1 MGMDTTS
8 SSPKRTNRTKKKQKS
23 ELDLETRAIRK
34 QKKKLRKQR
43 MEIRALRKRNRKLMN
58 ELLDDKLA
66 QITDD
71 DDSPKERKEI
81 KEDSTN
87 NFEYFEPTSDV
98 KDEIIDRD
106 ISQEEEEEKR
116 RENFK
121 LAMTYIPPA
130 LQGFLELYLNYSQSP
145 SLDEAEEAF
154 IQVEHL
160 GVHSLEELLDIVDKL
175 WKESDS
181 TADTVMENFV
191 RQFPFITLSPSFP
204 FYHRLIVEVI
214 SYELKRSVT
223 SSTTCSQNVSSQA
236 PSSSY
241 TPDVSFTR
249 FPQNDTSTEE
259 STIIESCL
267 ISQDNIIPENATTKT
282 YTIPEENTTTGANTC
297 TQAYTTTEV
306 DTIAHG
312 NYSVEGTFKCSLCD
326 LVFRTEADLRS
337 HKTRPHRYN
346 LLKKKFLSQD
356 NPRKG
361 QVNPTFLCPHCADL
375 IPYNERHNHMIT
387 HQIEHF
393 KCEKLK
399 SEMKEVFQG

>member
-1 MGMDTTS
+1 MG
-8 SSPKRTNRTKKKQKS
+8 TKKKQKS
-23 ELDLETRAIRK
+23 ELDLETRAIWK
-34 QKKKLRKQR
+34 QKMKLRKQR

-81 KEDSTN
+81 KEDSTEQTST
-87 NFEYFEPTSDV
+87 FEYFEPTSVV

-106 ISQEEEEEKR
+106 ISQEEEEQVQRK
-116 RENFK
+116 FK

-154 IQVEHL
+154 IQIEHL

-214 SYELKRSVT
+214 SCELNRS
-223 SSTTCSQNVSSQA
+223 
-236 PSSSY
+236 
-241 TPDVSFTR
+241 
-249 FPQNDTSTEE
+249 
-259 STIIESCL
+259 
-267 ISQDNIIPENATTKT
+267 AT
-282 YTIPEENTTTGANTC
+282 
-297 TQAYTTTEV
+297 
-306 DTIAHG
+306 
-312 NYSVEGTFKCSLCD
+312 
-326 LVFRTEADLRS
+326 
-337 HKTRPHRYN
+337 
-346 LLKKKFLSQD
+346 
-356 NPRKG
+356 
-361 QVNPTFLCPHCADL
+361 
-375 IPYNERHNHMIT
+375 
-387 HQIEHF
+387 
-393 KCEKLK
+393 
-399 SEMKEVFQG
+399 

>member
-81 KEDSTN
+81 KEDSTEQTST
-87 NFEYFEPTSDV
+87 FEYFEPTSDV

-145 SLDEAEEAF
+145 SQDEVEEAF
-154 IQVEHL
+154 IQV
-160 GVHSLEELLDIVDKL
+160 
-175 WKESDS
+175 
-181 TADTVMENFV
+181 
-191 RQFPFITLSPSFP
+191 
-204 FYHRLIVEVI
+204 Y
-214 SYELKRSVT
+214 
-223 SSTTCSQNVSSQA
+223 
-236 PSSSY
+236 
-241 TPDVSFTR
+241 
-249 FPQNDTSTEE
+249 
-259 STIIESCL
+259 
-267 ISQDNIIPENATTKT
+267 
-282 YTIPEENTTTGANTC
+282 
-297 TQAYTTTEV
+297 
-306 DTIAHG
+306 
-312 NYSVEGTFKCSLCD
+312 
-326 LVFRTEADLRS
+326 
-337 HKTRPHRYN
+337 
-346 LLKKKFLSQD
+346 
-356 NPRKG
+356 
-361 QVNPTFLCPHCADL
+361 
-375 IPYNERHNHMIT
+375 
-387 HQIEHF
+387 
-393 KCEKLK
+393 
-399 SEMKEVFQG
+399 